1 MEKGKLMKKRYIK
14 IRGELNP
21 VARSGTES
29 RGAFGAVNEASFERL
44 KSRLLTQSIAERSPD
59 LNTPLRRAANEAA
72 SLAWMTSF
80 PLLFFPVLF
89 EEIAA
94 DAARHESLQRKIR
107 RSSPRFDSLAE

>member
-1 MEKGKLMKKRYIK
+1 MKNRYAK
-14 IRGELNP
+14 NRGGINS
-21 VARSGTES
+21 VARSGTDL
-29 RGAFGAVNEASFERL
+29 RGGVNEASFERL
-44 KSRLLTQSIAERSPD
+44 KARLLTQSITERSPE
-59 LNTPLRRAANEAA
+59 LNSPLRRAANEAA